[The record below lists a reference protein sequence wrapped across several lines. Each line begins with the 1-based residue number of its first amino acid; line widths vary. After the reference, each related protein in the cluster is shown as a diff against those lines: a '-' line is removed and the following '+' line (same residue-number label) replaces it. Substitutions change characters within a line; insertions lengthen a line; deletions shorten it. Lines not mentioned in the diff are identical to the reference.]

1 MPTSIP
7 HDPSLVLG
15 NIVQEEKLENLV
27 KIGELEA
34 PVNAAEETMNSYIS
48 MKRSID
54 MTIQDLVNMNIDPSE
69 LKSESDEV
77 GRNVAES
84 AINFAKTKLAA
95 EKKIQP
101 LRAKMT
107 MVSESVE
114 SPLDYAR
121 TKIKKMPLSADS
133 FKMNCQYFAFDK
145 NSQSSDTHASTIA
158 SFVSDSF
165 SEGAFGFSAS
175 EKSSISATARSQV
188 NSQHARHS
196 ISGTLVVSINCTHKD
211 AVLLSPF
218 IMNTEKAIRVWN
230 QVYPGDKIKVQDLSS
245 LVETLGKEG
254 SKNEKK
260 LNLLSGA
267 TYGSCFIGM
276 VHVLNTKDTSA
287 SETMYSVAESLQ
299 EQFTVGSW
307 FSDAS
312 GGFGMNSSFSNDA
325 KNLLSTQNISS
336 HCSLITLGS
345 IPSIKSSQ
353 VEMGVQG
360 FAKFDGASSMSKLA
374 EMQNANASEMNGT
387 VKSGAEAARNGGRIV
402 AMENAKIKSCL
413 SGLAAI
419 DKESNKMIDTNSIMN
434 AMQDYVNKCLAGNI
448 GAPINYYLKPVSKAE
463 ITGMYLNKYYPN
475 KYVKAMGAPDDAN
488 TK

>member
-7 HDPSLVLG
+7 YDPSLVLG
-15 NIVQEEKLENLV
+15 NIVQEEKLDNLL

-54 MTIQDLVNMNIDPSE
+54 MSIQDLVNMGIDPSE
-69 LKSESDEV
+69 LKSESEEV
-77 GRNVAES
+77 GKNVEES
-84 AINFAKTKLAA
+84 AINFAKTKLDA

-101 LRAKMT
+101 LRAKMA

-114 SPLDYAR
+114 SPLDYDR
-121 TKIKKMPLSADS
+121 TKIKKMPLAADS
-133 FKMNCQYFAFDK
+133 LKMNCQYFAFDK
-145 NSQSSDTHASTIA
+145 NKQTSDTHASTIA
-158 SFVSDSF
+158 SFVSASF
-165 SEGAFGFSAS
+165 SGMYDGITAGA
-175 EKSSISATARSQV
+175 KSSISATARSQV

-196 ISGTLVVSINCTHKD
+196 IAGTLVVSINCTHKD

-230 QVYPGDKIKVQDLSS
+230 QVYPNDTIKVEDENS
-245 LVETLGKEG
+245 LVETLNKQGD
-254 SKNEKK
+254 KNEKK

-276 VHVLNTKDTSA
+276 VHVLNTTDTSA

-299 EQFTVGSW
+299 TQFTVGSW
-307 FSDAS
+307 FCDAS
-312 GGFGMNSSFSNDA
+312 GGVGMDASFSNDA
-325 KNLLSTQNISS
+325 KNLLSTQNITS
-336 HCSLITLGS
+336 HCTLISLGS

-353 VEMGVQG
+353 VEMGVKG
-360 FAKFDGASSMSKLA
+360 FTKFDGASSMSKLA
-374 EMQNANASEMNGT
+374 EMQNANANEINGT

-402 AMENAKIKSCL
+402 AMENAKVKSCL

-419 DKESNKMIDTNSIMN
+419 DKESNKIIDTNSMMN
-434 AMQDYVNKCLAGNI
+434 ALQDYVNKCLAGNI